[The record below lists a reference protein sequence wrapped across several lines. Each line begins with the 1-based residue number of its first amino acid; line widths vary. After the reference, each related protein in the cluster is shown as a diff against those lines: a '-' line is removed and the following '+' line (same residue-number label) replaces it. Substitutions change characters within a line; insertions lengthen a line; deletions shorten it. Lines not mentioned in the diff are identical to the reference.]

1 MGPDEASRFRRT
13 PADAEHGG
21 RNREGAR
28 PLNAT
33 PPNRPTPDAAHG
45 SAAGAD
51 APHVTLLGPQRFE
64 RTLAEALRTRGLSG
78 PVALVTAG
86 WQERETEDAE
96 IREHLGGA
104 VVNLELHAR
113 AERVFDRDPRL
124 AAAHRARQET
134 LRAMRELYNVRL
146 AAAVDAARQ
155 LLKLTGDARL
165 IDPER
170 HAAIETLRS
179 LDAEYLT
186 RIDQV
191 HSDFEAQFPP
201 SASAAV
207 QHEVRDLRR
216 LVDGCA
222 ALAVSGGHVAV
233 LLNRL
238 RLLGFRDLAAGKP
251 LFAWSAG
258 AMAMTERIVLFYD
271 DPPYGPGN
279 AEVFESGLGIC
290 RGLVPLPH
298 ADERLHLDDRARVA
312 LFARRFAPAACL
324 TLHRGSRLDWRGDV
338 PVAVVDAV
346 FPAPHAI
353 QRLTPDGDVTS
364 FEGFA

>member
-1 MGPDEASRFRRT
+1 
-13 PADAEHGG
+13 
-21 RNREGAR
+21 
-28 PLNAT
+28 
-33 PPNRPTPDAAHG
+33 
-45 SAAGAD
+45 
-51 APHVTLLGPQRFE
+51 
-64 RTLAEALRTRGLSG
+64 
-78 PVALVTAG
+78 VALVTAG

-155 LLKLTGDARL
+155 LLKRMGDARL
-165 IDPER
+165 LEPER
-170 HAAIETLRS
+170 HSAIATLRT
-179 LDAEYLT
+179 LDAEYLA
-186 RIDQV
+186 RIDRV
-191 HSDFEAQFPP
+191 HADFEAQFPL
-201 SASAAV
+201 AESAAV
-207 QHEVRDLRR
+207 QHEIRDIHR

-238 RLLGFRDLAAGKP
+238 RLFGFAELARRKP

-279 AEVFESGLGIC
+279 AEVFESGLGLC
-290 RGLVPLPH
+290 RSLVPLPH
-298 ADERLHLDDRARVA
+298 ADERLHLDDRARVG

-324 TLHRGSRLDWRGDV
+324 TFHRGSRLDWRGDG
-338 PVAVVDAV
+338 PVAVADAAL
-346 FPAPHAI
+346 PAPRLVT
-353 QRLTPDGDVTS
+353 RLTPDGDAVPVEAS
-364 FEGFA
+364 A